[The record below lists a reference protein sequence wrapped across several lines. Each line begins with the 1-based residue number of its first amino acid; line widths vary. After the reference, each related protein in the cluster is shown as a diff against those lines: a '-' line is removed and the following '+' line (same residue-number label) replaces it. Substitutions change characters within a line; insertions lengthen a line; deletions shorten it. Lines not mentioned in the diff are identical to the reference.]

1 MKENEELLH
10 RELTG
15 KIIGAFY
22 EVYKTLGYGFLEK
35 VYKNAMVLELRRIGL
50 RVVAQKRLRVYYGD
64 QIVGDYFADLV
75 VEGLV
80 IVEIKAAVALN
91 EAFVAQLQNY
101 LKATEIEVGLLM
113 NFGPEPAFQRKAF
126 SNDRKKIRHTLL
138 NTDNPNNADAAEQR
152 G

>member
-10 RELTG
+10 RDLTK

-22 EVYKTLGYGFLEK
+22 EVYNTLGYGFLEK
-35 VYKNAMVLELRRIGL
+35 VYENALVLELRSLGL
-50 RVVAQKRLRVYYGD
+50 RVVAQKRLSVYYGD
-64 QIVGDYFADLV
+64 QIVGDYFADLI

-80 IVEIKAAVALN
+80 ILEIKAATALH

-101 LKATEIEVGLLM
+101 LKATDVEVGLVL
-113 NFGPEPAFQRKAF
+113 NFGPEPAFKRKAF
-126 SNDRKKIRHTLL
+126 SNSRK
-138 NTDNPNNADAAEQR
+138 NAHHKTIER